1 MSVCCLAAVSLDT
14 KHSISRM
21 EQPLIVCQS
30 LQDTIVG
37 LVLKKDRH
45 RNFFFKVVAFLRIY
59 DKRPK
64 IPTGIN

>member
-1 MSVCCLAAVSLDT
+1 MLLGSSFFGYK

-45 RNFFFKVVAFLRIY
+45 RNFSLKSLASF
-59 DKRPK
+59 
-64 IPTGIN
+64 